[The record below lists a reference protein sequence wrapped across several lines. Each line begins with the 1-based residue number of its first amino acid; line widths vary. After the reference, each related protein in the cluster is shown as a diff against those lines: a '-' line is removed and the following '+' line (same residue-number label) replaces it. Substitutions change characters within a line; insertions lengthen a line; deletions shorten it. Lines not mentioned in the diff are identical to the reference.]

1 MDYAM
6 YSRVIIGVCIVV
18 GILLV
23 LLLGRGTRQKDR
35 HVSTGWTGSPA
46 FEKWKKQIS
55 TNCSS
60 QNLKDFQ
67 LFLTQYGGGY
77 VKRRDGRVI
86 YRDFLGRERE
96 I

>member
-35 HVSTGWTGSPA
+35 HVSTGGPA
-46 FEKWKKQIS
+46 RRHLKNGKNKS
-55 TNCSS
+55 V
-60 QNLKDFQ
+60 QNAAPK
-67 LFLTQYGGGY
+67 T
-77 VKRRDGRVI
+77 
-86 YRDFLGRERE
+86 
-96 I
+96 

>member
-35 HVSTGWTGSPA
+35 HVSTGRTGSPA
-46 FEKWKKQIS
+46 FEKWK
-55 TNCSS
+55 
-60 QNLKDFQ
+60 
-67 LFLTQYGGGY
+67 
-77 VKRRDGRVI
+77 
-86 YRDFLGRERE
+86 
-96 I
+96 